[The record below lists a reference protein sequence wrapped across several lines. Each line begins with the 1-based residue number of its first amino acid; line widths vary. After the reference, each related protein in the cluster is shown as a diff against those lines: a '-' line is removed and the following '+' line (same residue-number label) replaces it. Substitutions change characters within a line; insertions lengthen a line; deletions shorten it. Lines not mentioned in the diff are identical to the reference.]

1 MIRLQ
6 TYIAHAGIC
15 SRRKAEHHIL
25 NGRVAV
31 NGEVVTRLGTQIDPA
46 VDRVEVDGRPVVQD
60 AEPPVYIMINKPA
73 GYITSCRHGSRRI
86 VMDLVDVPKRVFPV
100 GRLDKDSTGLLLLT
114 SDGDLHLRLTH
125 PSFDH
130 EKEYEVRVADFISDA
145 ALEQMRNGIIIDG
158 IRTRKAGV
166 RRLTEKSFR
175 IILKEGRKRQIRRM
189 VESVGNRVTGLH
201 RVRIAGL
208 RLGDLAMGKW
218 RYLTKSEISDLTAK
232 HKSPNSRR
240 ANPEQ

>member
-25 NGRVAV
+25 DGRVAV
-31 NGEVVTRLGTQIDPA
+31 NGMVVTRLGTQIDPA
-46 VDRVEVDGRPVVQD
+46 ADRVEVDGRPVMLD
-60 AEPPVYIMINKPA
+60 ADPLVYIMINKPA
-73 GYITSCRHGSRRI
+73 GYITSCRHGSRKI
-86 VMDLVDVPKRVFPV
+86 VMDLIDIEKRIFPV

-130 EKEYEVRVADFISDA
+130 EKEYEVSVADPISDP
-145 ALEQMRNGIIIDG
+145 ALAQLRNGIVIDG
-158 IRTRKAGV
+158 TRTRKAGV
-166 RRLTEKSFR
+166 RRLTDRSFR

-201 RVRIAGL
+201 RIRVANL
-208 RLGDLAMGKW
+208 RLGDLAPGKW

-232 HKSPNSRR
+232 PSTGI
-240 ANPEQ
+240 

>member
-1 MIRLQ
+1 VIRLQ

-25 NGRVAV
+25 NGRVVV
-31 NGEVVTRLGTQIDPA
+31 NGEVVTRLGTQIDPDA
-46 VDRVEVDGRPVVQD
+46 DRVEVDGRPVTPAAD
-60 AEPPVYIMINKPA
+60 PPVYIMINKPA
-73 GYITSCRHGSRRI
+73 GYITSCRHGSRKI
-86 VMDLVDVPKRVFPV
+86 VMDLIDISRRIFPV

-130 EKEYEVRVADFISDA
+130 EKEYEVTVADPITDA
-145 ALEQMRNGIIIDG
+145 ALSEMRNGIIIDG

-201 RVRIAGL
+201 RIRIANL
-208 RLGDLAMGKW
+208 RLGDLAPGKW
-218 RYLTKSEISDLTAK
+218 RYLTKSEVADLAG
-232 HKSPNSRR
+232 SGPNK
-240 ANPEQ
+240 AGGLQ

>member
-1 MIRLQ
+1 MQ

-31 NGEVVTRLGTQIDPA
+31 NGEVVTRLGTKIDPA
-46 VDRVEVDGRPVVQD
+46 VDRVEVDGRPVAPAPD
-60 AEPPVYIMINKPA
+60 PPVYIMINKPA
-73 GYITSCRHGSRRI
+73 GYITSCRHGSRKI
-86 VMDLVDVPKRVFPV
+86 VMDLIDIPKRIFPV
-100 GRLDKDSTGLLLLT
+100 GRLDRDSTGLLLLT

-130 EKEYEVRVADFISDA
+130 EKEYEVAVADPIADA
-145 ALEQMRNGIIIDG
+145 ALSEMRNGILIDG
-158 IRTRKAGV
+158 IKTRKAEI
-166 RRLTEKSFR
+166 RRLSINQFR
-175 IILKEGRKRQIRRM
+175 VILKEGRKRQIRRM

-201 RVRIAGL
+201 RIRVAGL
-208 RLGDLAMGKW
+208 RLGDLASGQW
-218 RYLTKSEISDLTAK
+218 RYLTKKEIADLTAK
-232 HKSPNSRR
+232 HKSPNSRH